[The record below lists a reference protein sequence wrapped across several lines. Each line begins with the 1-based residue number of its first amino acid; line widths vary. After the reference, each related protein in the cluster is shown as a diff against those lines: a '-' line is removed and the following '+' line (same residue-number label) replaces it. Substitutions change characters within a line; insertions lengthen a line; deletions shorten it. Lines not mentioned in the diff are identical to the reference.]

1 MAVTLTC
8 SASLRAPNRLRAERN
23 PRETRLRPPTL
34 PPDPY
39 GSPGSALE
47 AERAELLEAILESLG
62 RAPSDQIHP
71 VHRRLLAHLA
81 CPQRIS
87 FPRGS
92 ALQ

>member
-1 MAVTLTC
+1 MAVMHTC
-8 SASLRAPNRLRAERN
+8 SASHRAPSRLRAR
-23 PRETRLRPPTL
+23 RGLAETRLRLPTL

-62 RAPSDQIHP
+62 GAASAQLLP

-87 FPRGS
+87 FPRES